1 MSNDK
6 APRPAADPASAV
18 TFRRVAIADLHLDP
32 GNARAHNER
41 NMAAIRDS
49 LQRFQQAEPLVV
61 QKGTGRV
68 IGGNGRLAAMR
79 ELGWTECDIVEVD
92 LDDRQARALS
102 IALNRTAELAE
113 WDLPTLTK
121 LLQELRA
128 DDDLHGVGFEDVDVD
143 KLLEEL
149 GEGLEPGVVDD
160 QGPVEPPEQPTSRR
174 GDLWLLGHHRL
185 LCGDSQSPQNIER
198 LLAGERAQLLSTD
211 PPYCIRYT
219 GAERPQDSG
228 KDWSDKYRE
237 VDI

>member
-49 LQRFQQAEPLVV
+49 LLRFQQAEPLVV

-79 ELGWTECDIVEVD
+79 ELGWTECDVVEAD
-92 LDDRQARALS
+92 IDDRQARALS
-102 IALNRTAELAE
+102 VALNRTAELAE

-128 DDDLHGVGFEDVDVD
+128 DDDLHGVGFEEVDID
-143 KLLEEL
+143 ELLEEL
-149 GEGLEPGVVDD
+149 GAEDADRELADD
-160 QGPVEPPEQPTSRR
+160 GPDEPPAIAMSRT

-185 LCGDSQSPQNIER
+185 LCGDSTN
-198 LLAGERAQLLSTD
+198 LADVHRVMGD
-211 PPYCIRYT
+211 
-219 GAERPQDSG
+219 
-228 KDWSDKYRE
+228 DKAALCA
-237 VDI
+237 